1 MGVFIHIDYVVP
13 MPSLLSLPLTVALP
27 PLLLLISLPLAI
39 LAALT
44 TYLAFAT
51 LTIRLSI
58 VYVELG
64 GALLRSWL
72 FSPVSKTPPSKSPA
86 LHISTSNTSLAQQ
99 RRSRRNSTASHG
111 STEHLQ
117 AFRTPGYSYHHR
129 NDSLASLLGAG
140 AHGPARDYEGIGG
153 WRDEDDDPDR
163 EALWLGMNKRLELP
177 AAPPARRHRRS
188 GTGSSH
194 GSLIGGNASQIHIA
208 GNAGAESTK
217 RWSYGS
223 GIWSPETLRM
233 SPVQS
238 RARTP
243 SVTDRVVLST
253 QGQDDESYFAM
264 SMPKIVNSGE
274 VLVLKSS
281 SKDMSRRKSV
291 DVKETKRDRR
301 KSSSGDSISSMG
313 SKATVRKVGNS

>member
-1 MGVFIHIDYVVP
+1 
-13 MPSLLSLPLTVALP
+13 
-27 PLLLLISLPLAI
+27 
-39 LAALT
+39 
-44 TYLAFAT
+44 
-51 LTIRLSI
+51 
-58 VYVELG
+58 
-64 GALLRSWL
+64 
-72 FSPVSKTPPSKSPA
+72 
-86 LHISTSNTSLAQQ
+86 
-99 RRSRRNSTASHG
+99 
-111 STEHLQ
+111 
-117 AFRTPGYSYHHR
+117 
-129 NDSLASLLGAG
+129 
-140 AHGPARDYEGIGG
+140 
-153 WRDEDDDPDR
+153 
-163 EALWLGMNKRLELP
+163 
-177 AAPPARRHRRS
+177 
-188 GTGSSH
+188 
-194 GSLIGGNASQIHIA
+194 
-208 GNAGAESTK
+208 
-217 RWSYGS
+217 
-223 GIWSPETLRM
+223 M